1 MAVCYAKYR
10 GRTTRGFI
18 RYVNAKIAEKRRE
31 ESYRTYVTDMLLNLT
46 RRFGLD
52 ISDRWHDVAYGD
64 NQSPEDEAQQA
75 INNFYSDFR
84 GDDKK

>member
-1 MAVCYAKYR
+1 
-10 GRTTRGFI
+10 
-18 RYVNAKIAEKRRE
+18 
-31 ESYRTYVTDMLLNLT
+31 MLLNLV

-52 ISDRWHDVAYGD
+52 ISDRWYDVAYGD

-84 GDDKK
+84 GGDKK